1 MDKKVLKSSVE
12 ELTKFVKMFASVA
25 ELTPLMGEVA
35 RTLEGMDNLTEMKK
49 QLEVDFLAAKDELK
63 KAKEDKAKVQQEA
76 ADLKSSFDQRVR
88 EHEKMMEE
96 VKAVKKAELLEI
108 ETKLGDA
115 TKKLEAIKAKL

>member
-96 VKAVKKAELLEI
+96 VKAVKKSELLEI